1 MRAAIDQRVCIHCG
15 TPFRVTAHRP
25 DFCCAGCQFVHDLIA
40 KNGLGQFYDL
50 QEGGVPPVQSLVF
63 QKRDYA
69 WLEDL
74 AGEAERNTGILP
86 VRPAGFQSS
95 EVGSG
100 RMEAR
105 RPHSL
110 EGRVP
115 AAALA
120 LDVQGLS
127 CIGCA
132 WLIEKLFSR
141 KPGALA
147 IQVDPTLGQLALR
160 WQPDAFDMVAFARE
174 LQTFGYLVGPPGK
187 SAAPASRA
195 LNLRLGLCAAL
206 ALNTMLFTLPR
217 YLGMESDFEF
227 APLFQRLTLIL
238 GTLSFLI
245 GGSYFFIHSWHSL
258 RQRVLH
264 IDLPISFGLAAAY
277 VGSVFAWVRGA
288 HGFVYFDFVSTFIFL
303 MLAGRWLQQKAVER
317 NRHQLLAAHSEPPP
331 VRLVGTQASSLSGKT
346 GVPSDEAGSDRPEAR
361 LPGQVGSLPSER
373 IPVARIVAGDVF
385 AIDPGHVV
393 PVLARLRSEGA
404 TLGMEWISGES
415 EATSARRGRLVPAGA
430 MNCGQAAIE
439 LEAREPWTE
448 SLLAKLLRIT
458 PSGTTR
464 DTTLERFLRGYIGVV
479 LALAVAGFCGWW
491 VSTGALLPA
500 LQVLI
505 SVLVVSCPCA
515 SGVALPLCRDL
526 AASRMRRLGVFI
538 RDGEL
543 WAKLDR
549 VRKILF
555 DKTGTLT
562 LEAMSLLNPEALR
575 HLRTDE
581 NAVLLAMVNDSL
593 HPVAGCLREQLL
605 ADRVEPAA
613 ASAIHETIGFGL
625 EMEHDGATWRL
636 GRAAWSVTQ
645 TGESLSKPSADCV
658 FSRDGEPLAAFRF
671 GEVARDDAR
680 EEIAALRERG
690 CEVFILSGDRRAKV
704 DAMADRLH
712 LPRERCLG
720 ELSPDEKAAHVREL
734 DTHDTLYLGD
744 GANDSLAFDAA
755 WISGTPA
762 IDRGLLEQKAGF
774 YFLGRGLSGVR
785 ALLTAA
791 AQRRRTARAVVAFA
805 IAYNAVAVALCLAGI
820 MNPLLAA
827 ILMPAS
833 SLISLAIVFIGFS
846 SRRVPSPVRRIAP
859 A

>member
-1 MRAAIDQRVCIHCG
+1 MQAAIERKVCIHCG
-15 TPFRVTAHRP
+15 TLFRPSAHRP

-63 QKRDYA
+63 QKRDYL

-74 AGEAERNTGILP
+74 ARISNGTLT
-86 VRPAGFQSS
+86 
-95 EVGSG
+95 
-100 RMEAR
+100 
-105 RPHSL
+105 
-110 EGRVP
+110 
-115 AAALA
+115 

-141 KPGALA
+141 QPGALA
-147 IQVDPTLGQLALR
+147 IHVDPTLGKLALR
-160 WQPDAFDMVAFARE
+160 WQPGVFDPVRFARE
-174 LQTFGYLVGPPGK
+174 LQTFGYLVGPPGQT
-187 SAAPASRA
+187 AAPASRA

-238 GTLSFLI
+238 GTASFLI
-245 GGSYFFIHSWHSL
+245 GGSYFFIRTWHSL

-264 IDLPISFGLAAAY
+264 IDLPISLGLIAAY
-277 VGSVFAWVRGA
+277 TGSVFAWTRGE
-288 HGFVYFDFVSTFIFL
+288 HGFVYFDFVATFTFL

-317 NRHQLLAAHSEPPP
+317 NRNQLLAAQSEPPP
-331 VRLVGTQASSLSGKT
+331 VRLESGEKVPVSRVAS
-346 GVPSDEAGSDRPEAR
+346 
-361 LPGQVGSLPSER
+361 
-373 IPVARIVAGDVF
+373 GDIF
-385 AIDPGHVV
+385 TIDPGQVV
-393 PVLARLRSEGA
+393 PVLARLRSDGA

-415 EATSARRGRLVPAGA
+415 EAASARCGRLVPAGA
-430 MNCGQAAIE
+430 MNCGQSAIE
-439 LEAREPWTE
+439 LEAREDWSS

-458 PSGTTR
+458 PTGTTR
-464 DTTLERFLRGYIGVV
+464 DATFERFLRGYIGVV
-479 LALAVAGFCGWW
+479 VTLAITGFCGWW
-491 VSTGALLPA
+491 TVTGELLPS

-526 AASRMRRLGVFI
+526 AASRMRKLGVFI

-543 WAKLDR
+543 WPKLDR

-562 LEAMSLLNPEALR
+562 LEAMSLLNPEAIR
-575 HLRTDE
+575 HLDSDE
-581 NAVLLAMVNDSL
+581 RGVLLAMVQDSL
-593 HPVAGCLREQLL
+593 HPVSGCLREQLL
-605 ADRVEPAA
+605 ADRVEPASEA
-613 ASAIHETIGFGL
+613 RVSETIGYGL
-625 EMEHDGATWRL
+625 EMEHAGAAWRL
-636 GRAAWSVTQ
+636 GRSEWAAPTA
-645 TGESLSKPSADCV
+645 PAADCL
-658 FSRDGEPLAAFRF
+658 FTRDGEPLAAFRF
-671 GEVARDDAR
+671 GEGARDDAR
-680 EEIAALRERG
+680 EEIAALRNQG

-704 DAMADRLH
+704 NAMADRLE
-712 LPRERCLG
+712 LPRAQCLG
-720 ELSPDEKAAHVREL
+720 ELSPDEKATRVREL
-734 DTHDTLYLGD
+734 DARDTLYLGD

-785 ALLTAA
+785 ALLDAA
-791 AQRRRTARAVVAFA
+791 ALRRRTAHAVVTFA
-805 IAYNAVAVALCLAGI
+805 ITYNAVAIALCLAGK
-820 MNPLLAA
+820 MSPLLAA

-833 SLISLAIVFIGFS
+833 SLVSLAIVFFGFRS
-846 SRRVPSPVRRIAP
+846 TSA